1 MSPTKTL
8 CSTGEHVADA
18 LYELLLAEQGRRSLG
33 ADDDL
38 DLDGPLTA
46 LVEYSDAEMA
56 AAAAKFV
63 TTKREPGNRTFR
75 LILGKYA
82 TQVADIPQE
91 RRQAFLDELK
101 AALMTRLTGGKC
113 AIFNGSTRQLWHKE
127 ASADMQW
134 SAEDHEARMWPK
146 R

>member
-1 MSPTKTL
+1 
-8 CSTGEHVADA
+8 
-18 LYELLLAEQGRRSLG
+18 
-33 ADDDL
+33 
-38 DLDGPLTA
+38 
-46 LVEYSDAEMA
+46 MA

-101 AALMTRLTGGKC
+101 AA
-113 AIFNGSTRQLWHKE
+113 A
-127 ASADMQW
+127 
-134 SAEDHEARMWPK
+134 
-146 R
+146 